1 MFGWPRMFVATVLY
15 GASQEKI
22 TRMLSKEVQT
32 IRRLY
37 YGHTGSE
44 ITIISSILP
53 FYYCPSTGKRF
64 YSYSDLMCYVNYAKK
79 TKLGLYALGTEL
91 LKRKRTEN
99 DTTPVP
105 EPKKTSTILSLPKDS
120 KCYSSS
126 GDDSSSDDLLS
137 DDSSSDDSSSE
148 DSSSD
153 DSSSDDLSSDDSSSD
168 DSSSDDDSSD
178 PSISN
183 ESIKKDED
191 YAESVGS
198 CSVESVGSCSVD
210 SETSDATSGTTQVL
224 K

>member
-1 MFGWPRMFVATVLY
+1 MEPKNESGPIPTGWTLLTEVLPDGSIVA
-15 GASQEKI
+15 
-22 TRMLSKEVQT
+22 
-32 IRRLY
+32 
-37 YGHTGSE
+37 
-44 ITIISSILP
+44 

-168 DSSSDDDSSD
+168 DSSSDDDSNFLN
-178 PSISN
+178 IN
-183 ESIKKDED
+183 F
-191 YAESVGS
+191 
-198 CSVESVGSCSVD
+198 
-210 SETSDATSGTTQVL
+210 ETSLSTNMNTHNLDLIYLYFLHLA
-224 K
+224 

>member
-1 MFGWPRMFVATVLY
+1 M
-15 GASQEKI
+15 
-22 TRMLSKEVQT
+22 
-32 IRRLY
+32 
-37 YGHTGSE
+37 
-44 ITIISSILP
+44 

-79 TKLGLYALGTEL
+79 TKLGLYALAWDFPAIFVNVSCVVDIFCLSCCISAVTAVEGTEL